1 MSRYPFEEYSERFLE
16 SMVGVYSDAT
26 LTKYRRRYRRMAR
39 DLRRLHDD
47 GKISTTSPK
56 SMDAEDVRVHLQ
68 FRRSLELSKSEYSH
82 EVTALV
88 VLFDF
93 CENMA
98 VRTCLRKYPLLRPT
112 ARHQRLPSLE
122 PEVYDCIAARM
133 NEVAQLDDVSS
144 YALVR
149 SYAML
154 AVFLGC
160 GARTKELRLMS
171 ATDLNTDEWL
181 LDIVHVKGEDT
192 YGEPRCVPVPPSF
205 RAILRTYLSMRPY
218 HNPDASPALFPP
230 SRGSNLYLAGNSIRK
245 ILSLACEDLG
255 IEFDPRKLRRSFGQ
269 HYLDSGIDSIESVS
283 VLMGHASTKTTEL
296 YYARRRNS
304 RAIEEAR
311 KTFNGVIDDSTICS
325 ESTPLNGGSDGS
337 PDCEEMENG
346 AGNGVR
352 THDLRIS
359 LEEVYMTRTL

>member
-1 MSRYPFEEYSERFLE
+1 MSRYPFEEYSDRFLE

-39 DLRRLHDD
+39 DLRRLHDE
-47 GKISTTSPK
+47 GKVSTTSPR
-56 SMDAEDVRVHLQ
+56 SMDVEDVRAHLQ
-68 FRRSLELSKSEYSH
+68 YRRSLDLSKSEYSH
-82 EVTALV
+82 EVTALT

-98 VRTCLRKYPLLRPT
+98 VRTCLRQYPLLRPT
-112 ARHQRLPSLE
+112 ARRPRLPSLE
-122 PEVYDCIAARM
+122 PDVYDRIARRI
-133 NEVAQLDDVSS
+133 NEVAHLEDPHC
-144 YALVR
+144 YPLVR

-160 GARTKELRLMS
+160 GARTKELRFM
-171 ATDLNTDEWL
+171 TIQDLNTDEWL
-181 LDIVHVKGEDT
+181 LDIVHVKGEET
-192 YGEPRCVPVPPSF
+192 YGQPRCVPVPPEF
-205 RAILRTYLSMRPY
+205 RPILLSYLSMRPF
-218 HNPDASPALFPP
+218 HNPDVSPALFPP
-230 SRGSNLYLAGNSIRK
+230 SRGSNQYLTGNSIRS
-245 ILSLACEDLG
+245 ILSVACDDLG
-255 IEFDPRKLRRSFGQ
+255 LDLDPRILRRTYGQ

-296 YYARRRNS
+296 YYARRRNV

-311 KTFNGVIDDSTICS
+311 KTFNGVTANPSNGFECN
-325 ESTPLNGGSDGS
+325 PLNGGSDDR
-337 PDCEEMENG
+337 PDSEKMEDG